1 MITKYGDLNEEQLDR
16 YREKLHKKLFWL
28 LLYKDPETK
37 DDFEY
42 VDFDSYFSTLM
53 RELNGLNALLLY
65 PAGLPELLSVLQ
77 AAYDESTKQLFN
89 YRVYR
94 KLVLDS
100 HALLDRIN
108 WGKEPTND

>member
-1 MITKYGDLNEEQLDR
+1 MTTKYGDLNEEQLNG

-37 DDFEY
+37 EDFNY

-53 RELNGLNALLLY
+53 KELNGLNTILFH

-77 AAYDESTKQLFN
+77 AAYDESAKQPFN

-100 HALLDRIN
+100 HALLDRVD
-108 WGKEPTND
+108 WGKEGVND